1 MARFYGVP
9 CGGYIGLSNAKV
21 NDAQSGFE
29 TGMSGVAALL
39 SGNHLFNMAGLL
51 DALMS
56 FDFAKAV
63 IDDEIV
69 AMLRRIQRGLE
80 ISEEN
85 FALDV
90 IKEVGPGGM
99 FADHLHTLERMRST
113 GLLPEIADRDPRQGW
128 IEKGGLDSQGR
139 HAAHRDI
146 LTRDA
151 PSLFRGHCVERFAGW
166 SWRVRAAG
174 GMDARRRR
182 GAVRP
187 SRAAPAAARPA
198 GLSHRLKAVQDD

>member
-1 MARFYGVP
+1 MPSCR
-9 CGGYIGLSNAKV
+9 ST
-21 NDAQSGFE
+21 SR
-29 TGMSGVAALL
+29 
-39 SGNHLFNMAGLL
+39 
-51 DALMS
+51 
-56 FDFAKAV
+56 KAV

-128 IEKGGLDSQGR
+128 IEKGGLDAQGR
-139 HAAHRDI
+139 AMLRVRDI

-151 PSLFRGHCVERFAGW
+151 PSLFSPEVDARLRSEFAGMVVAEFAPPEGW
-166 SWRVRAAG
+166 TRAA
-174 GMDARRRR
+174 DEALSDRAERRRR
-182 GAVRP
+182 
-187 SRAAPAAARPA
+187 
-198 GLSHRLKAVQDD
+198 RLAQQA